1 MLSKSLIQ
9 FSVDGWGYVPS
20 LLFGLRPNSG
30 GDNKVNGNLLQ
41 KDLLVFTAQEPI
53 VGVHAGRTMTP
64 PESPGHLLAS
74 LAQSPVGL
82 LLHSPGSW
90 CPQDFVCAL
99 QESVSPVLWNYC
111 NQITLDSKVKFPG
124 SSQSLCL
131 IPRLG
136 NLLWVLKLS

>member
-1 MLSKSLIQ
+1 
-9 FSVDGWGYVPS
+9 
-20 LLFGLRPNSG
+20 
-30 GDNKVNGNLLQ
+30 
-41 KDLLVFTAQEPI
+41 
-53 VGVHAGRTMTP
+53 MTP

-74 LAQSPVGL
+74 LAQSLVGL
-82 LLHSPGSW
+82 LLHSPGSG
-90 CPQDFVCAL
+90 CPQGFVCAL

-111 NQITLDSKVKFPG
+111 NQITLDSKVKLPG